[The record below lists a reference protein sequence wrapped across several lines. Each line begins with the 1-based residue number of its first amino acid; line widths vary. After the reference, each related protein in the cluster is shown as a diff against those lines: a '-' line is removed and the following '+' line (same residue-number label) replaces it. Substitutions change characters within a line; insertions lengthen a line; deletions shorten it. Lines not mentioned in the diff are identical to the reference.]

1 MMCNEGMFRGCMA
14 SVSSKPACLPPSLL
28 ACLSFTHTVIFYPKG
43 RQQGSSHFVL
53 LLAFLCAGCVMP
65 TTTSV
70 QQLQVLWPSHASC

>member
-1 MMCNEGMFRGCMA
+1 MMCNEGMFRGCRA
-14 SVSSKPACLPPSLL
+14 SAPSLL
-28 ACLSFTHTVIFYPKG
+28 AYLQACLSFTHTVVFYPKG

-70 QQLQVLWPSHASC
+70 QQLQVLWPSQASC